1 MNETKANPT
10 AGEPILLAQ
19 GLSKTYRM
27 GEANLGI
34 LRNLDFE
41 VRAGETVSIMGVS
54 GAGKTTLLHILGGLD
69 RPSGGSV
76 CYRGQDLYR
85 MSTGR
90 RTAVRARKIG
100 FVFQAYHL
108 LPELDVLENVMLPSM
123 NGNWDGMSAW
133 GERLRAAW
141 RGVVYAGARERA
153 QRLLEGVGLAGRAGH
168 LPSEL
173 SGGEQQRAAL
183 ARALMND
190 PEIVLADEPT
200 GNLDIATGRH
210 VLDRLMALV
219 HENGKTLVMVTHN
232 AGIAR
237 LCDRAF
243 DLADGRLS
251 PFSC

>member
-1 MNETKANPT
+1 MAGDALLFARGLTKN
-10 AGEPILLAQ
+10 
-19 GLSKTYRM
+19 YMM
-27 GEANLGI
+27 GDSRLGI

-69 RPSGGSV
+69 RPSKGSV
-76 CYRGQDLYR
+76 CYRDQDLYR
-85 MSTGR
+85 ISTSR
-90 RTAVRARKIG
+90 RNAIRARKIG

-123 NGNWDGMSAW
+123 NRNWDRLSAW
-133 GERLRAAW
+133 GGRLKAAW

-153 QRLLEGVGLAGRAGH
+153 QGLLEAVGLSARAAH

-190 PEIVLADEPT
+190 PEIILADEPT
-200 GNLDIATGRH
+200 GNLDIATGRY

-243 DLADGRLS
+243 DLVDGRLS
-251 PFSC
+251 PLSC

>member
-1 MNETKANPT
+1 MTET
-10 AGEPILLAQ
+10 GSILPAREALLFAR
-19 GLSKTYRM
+19 GLEKNYTIGAAR
-27 GEANLGI
+27 LGI

-41 VRAGETVSIMGVS
+41 VRAGETASIMGVS

-69 RPSGGSV
+69 WPSGGSV
-76 CYRGQDLYR
+76 FYRGHDLYG
-85 MSTGR
+85 MSSVR
-90 RTAVRARKIG
+90 RNAIRARKIG
-100 FVFQAYHL
+100 FVFQSYHL

-123 NGNWDGMSAW
+123 NGNWDGMSSW
-133 GERLRAAW
+133 RERLRGAW
-141 RGVVYAGARERA
+141 RGIVYAGARARA
-153 QRLLEGVGLAGRAGH
+153 QRLLEAVGMAERAGH
-168 LPSEL
+168 LPAEL

-200 GNLDIATGRH
+200 GNLDVATGRH

-232 AGIAR
+232 SEIAR

-243 DLADGRLS
+243 VLADGRLS

>member
-1 MNETKANPT
+1 MNETGAT
-10 AGEPILLAQ
+10 SAAGGALLSAR
-19 GLSKTYRM
+19 GLAKSYTM
-27 GEANLGI
+27 GDARLGI
-34 LRNLDFE
+34 LRDLDFD

-76 CYRGQDLYR
+76 FYRGQDLYG

-90 RTAVRARKIG
+90 RNAIRARKIG
-100 FVFQAYHL
+100 FVFQTYHL
-108 LPELDVLENVMLPSM
+108 LPELDVIENVMLPSM
-123 NGNWDGMSAW
+123 NSAWDGMSAW
-133 GERLRAAW
+133 RERLRAAW

-153 QRLLEGVGLAGRAGH
+153 RRLLEAVGLAERAGH
-168 LPSEL
+168 LPGEL

-200 GNLDIATGRH
+200 GNLDAATGRQ

-232 AGIAR
+232 AAITR

-243 DLADGRLS
+243 DLAEGRLS